1 MKTASSSRALTFARS
16 LALGAGVLGLGVSLM
31 FAACDAGGGSVL
43 DDEGGGGN
51 ANGSG
56 GGSGGVDF
64 SGSGGGTGQGVG
76 CTSDLQAIVDEN
88 GVVVAQCPPDQGCFE
103 GMCVPACEAAAGSK
117 GSIGCEYWTPD
128 PPFLQNEAASSTF
141 HGTCY
146 AVFIANTWGRAAQ
159 LTVRY
164 GGAELDVSSFARIP
178 SGVGAS
184 TQYNPVPAGGVPPGE
199 VAVLFLSHSPGANHP
214 LGGPLTCPVTPA
226 VQIDAAVH
234 NSGRGEAFEVSS
246 DTPITAYDILPYGGA
261 TSFLPSASL
270 LFPRTAWG
278 DNYVVMAPH
287 PLQSGQLWMSIVGSV
302 DGTTVTVAPPVSL
315 PGGTNVAP
323 APAGMVTSYTVN
335 AGEIVQWL
343 GADPTGTVVQSDQPI
358 GMYTGSTYLRVT
370 SSTSPS
376 GGGQDSAHQQLA
388 PVAALGH
395 EYVGGSVVTRLSSLA
410 PESTVYRIMGVVD
423 GTQLTWDPMPPGAPT
438 TLNQGQVAQFESSV
452 LFTVSSQDEQHP
464 FAMSHYMG
472 GAIGL
477 DRNGCSPTPPYAGAT
492 CGLGD
497 EEWVVMVPPQQFLQ
511 RYAFFTDPTYAT
523 TTLVVT
529 RVKGPNG
536 YSDVNIEC
544 LGTITDWQPV
554 GLNDQ
559 YEVAHVDLI
568 RATVG
573 ITSECATSQHEATS
587 DGAFGVT
594 VWGTDYYASYG
605 YPAGG
610 NVGSINDVVVIPV
623 PQ

>member
-1 MKTASSSRALTFARS
+1 MMTTKIVGLTTLTFALS
-16 LALGAGVLGLGVSLM
+16 ALAV
-31 FAACDAGGGSVL
+31 AACDAGGGSSFQE
-43 DDEGGGGN
+43 DDDS
-51 ANGSG
+51 GSG
-56 GGSGGVDF
+56 GAGTGGGEGGVDF
-64 SGSGGGTGQGVG
+64 TGSGGGTGQGVG
-76 CTSDLQAIVDEN
+76 CTADLQAIVDEN

-128 PPFLQNEAASSTF
+128 PPFLQNESASSTF

-146 AVFIANTWGRAAQ
+146 AVFVANTWGRPAQ

-164 GGAELDVSSFARIP
+164 GGATYDASDFARIP
-178 SGVGAS
+178 SGVGPS
-184 TQYNPVPAGGVPPGE
+184 TQYSPLPATGVPPGE
-199 VAVLFLSHSPGANHP
+199 VAVLFLSHQPGANHP
-214 LGGPLTCPVTPA
+214 LGGTLECPVQPA
-226 VQIDAAVH
+226 VLLDAAVH
-234 NSGRGEAFEVSS
+234 NSGRGSAFEILS
-246 DTPITAYDILPYGGA
+246 DTPITAYDILPFGGA

-278 DNYVVMAPH
+278 DNYVAMAPH
-287 PLQSGQLWMSIVGSV
+287 PLQSGLLWMSIVGQV
-302 DGTTVTVAPPVSL
+302 DGTMVTVAPPVTL
-315 PGGTNVAP
+315 PAGTGVAA
-323 APAGMVTSYTVN
+323 APAGLVTSYTID

-343 GADPTGTVVQSDQPI
+343 GADPTGTVVQSDNPI

-370 SSTSPS
+370 SATSPS

-388 PVAALGH
+388 PVSALGH
-395 EYVGGSVVTRLSSLA
+395 EYVGGGVVTRLSSLA

-423 GTQLTWDPMPPGAPT
+423 GTTLAWDPVPPGAPA
-438 TLNQGQVAQFESSV
+438 TLDQGQVVQFESTTT
-452 LFTVSSQDEQHP
+452 FTVTSQDEAHP
-464 FAMSHYMG
+464 FSMSQYMG

-477 DRNGCSPTPPYAGAT
+477 DRAGCSPNPPYAGAT

-511 RYAFFTDPTYAT
+511 RYVFFTDPTYGT
-523 TTLVVT
+523 TTIVVT
-529 RVKGPNG
+529 RVKGANG
-536 YSDVNIEC
+536 FSDVNIGC
-544 LGTITDWQPV
+544 LGAITDWQPV
-554 GLNDQ
+554 GTDGR

-573 ITSECATSQHEATS
+573 ATSECETSQHEAQS

-610 NVGSINDVVVIPV
+610 NVGSINDVVVIPS